1 MFKSDALEGLLEGDT
16 NTEALAL
23 REEIEGL
30 NRVCMATVC
39 CTCCPPGMMAP
50 DMRRLLDLALLC
62 TRLML
67 LWVYVCRS

>member
-39 CTCCPPGMMAP
+39 TRHEETAGPCF
-50 DMRRLLDLALLC
+50 ALYK
-62 TRLML
+62 TD
-67 LWVYVCRS
+67 VVCGVCV